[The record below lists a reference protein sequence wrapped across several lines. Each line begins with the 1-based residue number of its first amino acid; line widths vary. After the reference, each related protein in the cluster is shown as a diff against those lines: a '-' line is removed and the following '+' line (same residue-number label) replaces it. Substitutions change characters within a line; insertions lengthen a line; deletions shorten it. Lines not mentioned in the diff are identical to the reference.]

1 MNDEKI
7 GQTRDTIFQNRQV
20 FLPLL
25 FTPHLIKYYLH
36 LICNTRYNYDKKVY
50 FDTYDV
56 VQILRRVERNKVAE
70 EHFTCV

>member
-1 MNDEKI
+1 MYDEKI
-7 GQTRDTIFQNRQV
+7 EQTRYTIFQNRQV

-25 FTPHLIKYYLH
+25 FTLHLIKYYLH
-36 LICNTRYNYDKKVY
+36 LICNTRYSYDKKVY

-56 VQILRRVERNKVAE
+56 VKILRRVERNKVAE